1 MTDDVDKDV
10 DMLQRSVGGV
20 LAQLREMAAELD
32 QQAAVE
38 YPRFLGRLS
47 FLLIAATKLV
57 DELHENKAA
66 HFALLP
72 TLQERPPEPT
82 PPPPQQQQQQQAAQ
96 PGAQQP
102 AYKPRTPTDAAR
114 MISAMSSLALPKVE
128 AEDMRM
134 LAQFVDSTPDGKGLY
149 PVATLQMHN
158 SAVHAALAA
167 LKEAPVGERL
177 PAPHRQRTQCLLSEG
192 NNKAVYDYVSFV
204 LGNGDSQRQQ
214 QQQQRMAQRRP

>member
-20 LAQLREMAAELD
+20 LAQLREMSAELD
-32 QQAAVE
+32 QQAAIE
-38 YPRFLGRLS
+38 FPRFLGRLS

-72 TLQERPPEPT
+72 ALQDRPPPPEPT
-82 PPPPQQQQQQQAAQ
+82 PPPQQPQQAAQ

-102 AYKPRTPTDAAR
+102 PYKPRTPTDAAR
-114 MISAMSSLALPKVE
+114 MISAMASLALPKVE
-128 AEDMRM
+128 ADDMRM

-149 PVATLQMHN
+149 PVAALQMHN

-167 LKEAPVGERL
+167 LKEAPMGERL
-177 PAPHRQRTQCLLSEG
+177 PAPHRQRTRCLLNEG
-192 NNKAVYDYVSFV
+192 NNKAVYDYINFV
-204 LGNGDSQRQQ
+204 QGVGDPQRQQ